1 MRARGCSNSWNRF
14 SRRIASQCSPWDTT
28 ASRSSTTTI
37 NLFVQ
42 VNPAGIGFKREGDRW
57 KAEIDI
63 VYVQKDERGRL
74 LGDGVTDTL
83 TLALTDANYA
93 KAMKDGLIRQHR
105 IPRQAAAT
113 NMRIVVR
120 DVGTG
125 SVGSLTIPFSQ
136 IAGQPQ

>member
-1 MRARGCSNSWNRF
+1 
-14 SRRIASQCSPWDTT
+14 
-28 ASRSSTTTI
+28 
-37 NLFVQ
+37 
-42 VNPAGIGFKREGDRW
+42 
-57 KAEIDI
+57 
-63 VYVQKDERGRL
+63 
-74 LGDGVTDTL
+74 
-83 TLALTDANYA
+83 
-93 KAMKDGLIRQHR
+93 MKDGLIRQHR